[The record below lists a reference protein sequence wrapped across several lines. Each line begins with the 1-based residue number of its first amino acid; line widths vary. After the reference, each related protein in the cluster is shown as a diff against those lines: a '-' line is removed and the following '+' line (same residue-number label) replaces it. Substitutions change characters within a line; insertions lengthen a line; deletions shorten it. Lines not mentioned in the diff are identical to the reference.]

1 MKHNVTVYDI
11 AKEAEVSVSTVSRV
25 LNGTAPVKES
35 TREKIMALINKYQF
49 QPNALARSLT
59 KKETKMIGVILPD
72 ITNPFFPEVFW
83 GVENEANSKG
93 YTFFLCNTSGQ
104 PELESQSLTILREKQ
119 VDGIIFM
126 GGRINLSHCSQELA
140 KEVEDIAKKIPIVL
154 VNGNLPDSSL
164 HRVIINEGKGA
175 EMLTQ
180 HLIDL
185 GHNEIAFFGGYDY
198 VSTTTHKVK
207 TFKKTMKANGFKV
220 PNEWVLYGD
229 FSMDA
234 GKKMMAEI
242 LKRENRPTAIFC
254 VNDVTAVGAVKV
266 AVEAGLRIPEDM
278 AIVGF
283 DDTILASTVIPEL
296 TTVSQ
301 KSLELGKNAVNI
313 LHKLIN
319 NEKVKKV
326 TVIEPELVIRDST
339 IPKSLKK
346 TKLDK

>member
-1 MKHNVTVYDI
+1 LKHNVTVYDI

-126 GGRINLSHCSQELA
+126 GGRINLSNCSQELA

-154 VNGNLPDSSL
+154 VNGNLPESSL

-175 EMLTQ
+175 EILTQ

-185 GHNEIAFFGGYDY
+185 GHNKIAFFGGYDY
-198 VSTTTHKVK
+198 VSTTTQKVK
-207 TFKKTMKANGFKV
+207 AFKKTMKANGFKV
-220 PNEWVLYGD
+220 PNECVLYGD

-234 GKKMMAEI
+234 GKKMMADI
-242 LKRENRPTAIFC
+242 LKREKRPTAIFC
-254 VNDVTAVGAVKV
+254 VNDVTAVGAIKV
-266 AVEAGLRIPEDM
+266 AVEAGLNIPEDM

-301 KSLELGKNAVNI
+301 KSLELGKNAVNV

-319 NEKVKKV
+319 NEKVKKL
-326 TVIEPELVIRDST
+326 TVIEPELVIRNST
-339 IPKSLKK
+339 LPKSR
-346 TKLDK
+346 

>member
-126 GGRINLSHCSQELA
+126 GGRINLSNCSQELA

-154 VNGNLPDSSL
+154 VNGNLPSSSL

-198 VSTTTHKVK
+198 VSTTTQKVK
-207 TFKKTMKANGFKV
+207 AFKKMMKANGFKV

-229 FSMDA
+229 FTMDA

-242 LKRENRPTAIFC
+242 LKREKRPTAIFC

-266 AVEAGLRIPEDM
+266 AVEAGLKIPEDM

-301 KSLELGKNAVNI
+301 KSLELGKNAVNV

-319 NEKVKKV
+319 NEKVKKL
-326 TVIEPELVIRDST
+326 TVIEPELVIRNST
-339 IPKSLKK
+339 LPKSR
-346 TKLDK
+346 

>member
-104 PELESQSLTILREKQ
+104 PELESQSLTIFREKQ

-126 GGRINLSHCSQELA
+126 GGRINLSNCSQELA

-180 HLIDL
+180 HLIDF
-185 GHNEIAFFGGYDY
+185 GHNEIAFFGGYNF
-198 VSTTTHKVK
+198 VSTTTQKVK
-207 TFKKTMKANGFKV
+207 AFKKTMKANGLKV
-220 PNEWVLYGD
+220 PNEWILYGD

-234 GKKMMAEI
+234 GKKMMADL
-242 LKRENRPTAIFC
+242 LKREKRPTAIFC

-266 AVEAGLRIPEDM
+266 AVEAGLKIPEDI

-301 KSLELGKNAVNI
+301 KSLELGKNAVNV

-326 TVIEPELVIRDST
+326 TVIEPELVIRNST
-339 IPKSLKK
+339 LRKNR
-346 TKLDK
+346 

>member
-104 PELESQSLTILREKQ
+104 PELESQSLTIFREKQ

-126 GGRINLSHCSQELA
+126 GGRINLSNCSQELA

-180 HLIDL
+180 HLIDF
-185 GHNEIAFFGGYDY
+185 GHNEIAFFGGYNF
-198 VSTTTHKVK
+198 VSTTTQKVK
-207 TFKKTMKANGFKV
+207 AFKKTMKANGLKV
-220 PNEWVLYGD
+220 PNEWILYGD
-229 FSMDA
+229 FSMYA
-234 GKKMMAEI
+234 GKKMMADL
-242 LKRENRPTAIFC
+242 LKREKRPTAIFC

-266 AVEAGLRIPEDM
+266 AVEAGLKIPEDI

-301 KSLELGKNAVNI
+301 KSLELGKNAVNV

-326 TVIEPELVIRDST
+326 TVIEPELVIRNST
-339 IPKSLKK
+339 LRKNR
-346 TKLDK
+346 

>member
-1 MKHNVTVYDI
+1 LKHNVTVYDI

-35 TREKIMALINKYQF
+35 TREKIMALIDKYQF

-126 GGRINLSHCSQELA
+126 GGRINLSNCSQELA
-140 KEVEDIAKKIPIVL
+140 KEVEDIGKKIPIVL
-154 VNGNLPDSSL
+154 VNGNLPASSL

-175 EMLTQ
+175 EILTQ

-185 GHNEIAFFGGYDY
+185 GHKEIAFFGGYDY
-198 VSTTTHKVK
+198 VSTTTQKIKAV
-207 TFKKTMKANGFKV
+207 KKTMKANGLKV

-229 FSMDA
+229 FSMAA

-242 LKRENRPTAIFC
+242 LKREKRPTAIFC

-266 AVEAGLRIPEDM
+266 AVEAGLKIPEDM

-301 KSLELGKNAVNI
+301 KSLELGKNAVNL

-319 NEKVKKV
+319 HEKVKRL

-339 IPKSLKK
+339 LRKSR
-346 TKLDK
+346 

>member
-1 MKHNVTVYDI
+1 MKHNITVYDI

-126 GGRINLSHCSQELA
+126 GGRINLSNCSQELA

-185 GHNEIAFFGGYDY
+185 GHKEIAFFGGYDY
-198 VSTTTHKVK
+198 VSTTTQKVK
-207 TFKKTMKANGFKV
+207 AFKKTMKANGLKV
-220 PNEWVLYGD
+220 SNDWVLYGD

-234 GKKMMAEI
+234 GKKLMADI
-242 LKRENRPTAIFC
+242 LKREKRPTAIFC

-266 AVEAGLRIPEDM
+266 AVEAGLKIPEDM

-301 KSLELGKNAVNI
+301 KSLELGKNAVNV

-339 IPKSLKK
+339 LPKSR
-346 TKLDK
+346 

>member
-1 MKHNVTVYDI
+1 M
-11 AKEAEVSVSTVSRV
+11 
-25 LNGTAPVKES
+25 
-35 TREKIMALINKYQF
+35 
-49 QPNALARSLT
+49 
-59 KKETKMIGVILPD
+59 
-72 ITNPFFPEVFW
+72 
-83 GVENEANSKG
+83 ENEANSKG

-126 GGRINLSHCSQELA
+126 GGRINLSNCSQELA

-185 GHNEIAFFGGYDY
+185 GHKEIAFFGGYDY
-198 VSTTTHKVK
+198 VSTTTQKVK
-207 TFKKTMKANGFKV
+207 AFKKTMKANGLKV
-220 PNEWVLYGD
+220 SNDWVLYGD

-234 GKKMMAEI
+234 GKKLMADI
-242 LKRENRPTAIFC
+242 LKREKRPTAIFC

-266 AVEAGLRIPEDM
+266 AVEAGLKIPEDM

-301 KSLELGKNAVNI
+301 KSLELGKNAVNV

-339 IPKSLKK
+339 LPKSR
-346 TKLDK
+346 

>member
-126 GGRINLSHCSQELA
+126 GGRINLSNCSQELA

-154 VNGNLPDSSL
+154 VNGNLPGSSL
-164 HRVIINEGKGA
+164 HRVIIDEGKGA
-175 EMLTQ
+175 EMLTH

-185 GHNEIAFFGGYDY
+185 GHNDIAFFGGYNY
-198 VSTTTHKVK
+198 VSTTTQKVK
-207 TFKKTMKANGFKV
+207 AFKKMMKANGLKV
-220 PNEWVLYGD
+220 PNEWILYGD

-242 LKRENRPTAIFC
+242 LKKEKIPTAIFC

-266 AVEAGLRIPEDM
+266 AVEAGLKIPEDM

-283 DDTILASTVIPEL
+283 DDTILAITVIPEL

-301 KSLELGKNAVNI
+301 KSLELGKNAVNV

-326 TVIEPELVIRDST
+326 TVIEPKLVIRNST
-339 IPKSLKK
+339 LPKNR
-346 TKLDK
+346 